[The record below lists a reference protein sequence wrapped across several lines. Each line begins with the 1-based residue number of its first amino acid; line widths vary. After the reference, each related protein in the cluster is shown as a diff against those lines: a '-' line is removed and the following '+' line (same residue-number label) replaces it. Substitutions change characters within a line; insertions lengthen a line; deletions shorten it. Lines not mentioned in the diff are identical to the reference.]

1 MIISQYVAPISEP
14 VSLQSLKLHLKI
26 DSGTLADNLSEI
38 QSISPGSHAVTVGY
52 VLVGAAVAVISDTAM
67 VMIQSGTNGATGTV
81 DVKIQESD
89 TGAAPWTDWTGG
101 AFTQITTTNDNATF
115 EKEYTGTK
123 AYIRTIAQVL
133 LAACEFGTTIIQYAP
148 TSAEDSLLTTVLAA
162 ARQHIENITGR
173 QIMAA
178 TWDYSL
184 QHWPHGNSIKLP
196 YGNLQSVSFVKY
208 TDSSGTITTLTAV
221 TDYEVVANGEQCGKI
236 VLPYGCSWPLAT
248 LHPENPIV
256 IRYMCGYA
264 SAAVV
269 PEMLQVAIK
278 FAAQN
283 MWRHGGDD
291 KAMKELVEMLT
302 YNYRLHDAF

>member
-1 MIISQYVAPISEP
+1 MIISQYVAPISEC
-14 VSLQSLKLHLKI
+14 VSLESLKLHLKV
-26 DSGTLADNLSEI
+26 DSGTLADNLSEV
-38 QSISPGSHAVTVGY
+38 QSIYPGSHAVTVGY
-52 VLVGAAVAVISDTAM
+52 TLVGAAVAVISDTAM
-67 VMIQSGTNGATGTV
+67 VMVQSGTNVATGAV

-101 AFTQITTTNDNATF
+101 AFTQITTANDNATY

-133 LAACEFGTTIIQYAP
+133 LAACEFGTTIIQYAL

-162 ARQHIENITGR
+162 ARQHIEHITGR
-173 QIMAA
+173 QIMSA

-196 YGNLQSVSFVKY
+196 FGNLQSVTSLKY
-208 TDSSGTITTLTAV
+208 TDSSGVQTTLV
-221 TDYEVVANGEQCGKI
+221 ENTDYEVVTNGEQCGKI
-236 VLPYGCSWPLAT
+236 VLPYGVSWPSAT

-256 IRYMCGYA
+256 IRYVCGYA
-264 SAAVV
+264 SAAMV

-291 KAMKELVEMLT
+291 KAISNLIENLT
-302 YNYRLHDAF
+302 YNYRIHDEF

>member
-1 MIISQYVAPISEP
+1 MIISQYSAPTQEC
-14 VSLQSLKLHLKI
+14 VSLTELKLHLKV
-26 DSGTLADNLSEI
+26 DSGTLADNISEV
-38 QSISPGSHAVTVGY
+38 QSIYPGSHAVTVGY
-52 VLVGAAVAVISDTAM
+52 TLVGAAVAVISDTAM
-67 VMIQSGTNGATGTV
+67 VMVQSGTNVATGAV

-101 AFTQITTTNDNATF
+101 AFTQITTANDNATY

-162 ARQHIENITGR
+162 ARQHIEHITGR
-173 QIMAA
+173 QIMTA

-184 QHWPHGNSIKLP
+184 QHWPCGNSIKLP
-196 YGNLQSVSFVKY
+196 FGNLQSVTSLKY
-208 TDSSGTITTLTAV
+208 IDSYGVQTTLV
-221 TDYEVVANGEQCGKI
+221 ENTDYEVVTNGEQCGKI

-248 LHPENPIV
+248 LHPENAIV
-256 IRYMCGYA
+256 VRYVCGYA
-264 SAAVV
+264 SAAMV

-291 KAMKELVEMLT
+291 KAISNLIENLT